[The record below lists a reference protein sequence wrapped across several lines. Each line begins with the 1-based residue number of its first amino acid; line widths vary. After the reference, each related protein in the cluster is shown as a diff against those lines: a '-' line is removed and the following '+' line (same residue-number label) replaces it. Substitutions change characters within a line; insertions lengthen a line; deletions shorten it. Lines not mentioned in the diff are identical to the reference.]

1 MGVLALGDEDQGR
14 IAIAPGHQQNSGMM
28 KGVPWEMSASQ

>member
-14 IAIAPGHQQNSGMM
+14 ITIAPGHQQNSGMM
-28 KGVPWEMSASQ
+28 KDVPWRLSASE